1 MPNPTSVYSLNRSN
15 HIAYTRHSSEN
26 LISRRIELLYK
37 IEGVINCRDMK
48 ILKGRSMEQNIGMVN
63 NNTDIPNLQEDPRPW
78 GIWATIGFAILIS
91 IVFVILQSV
100 VPVVMIVIKKA
111 QDPSLNIEKF
121 AASLGSNGLALGL
134 GVILSGTITSGLVLL
149 LAKIKKGITLKQYF
163 KLNSIRLKDCLIWL
177 SVMGIFIVVT
187 DCVSY
192 LVKGEIVPD
201 VMHKQ
206 YETAVFLPLFL
217 FAIIV
222 IAPLFEELFFR
233 GFLFEGIRRSK
244 LGNIGA
250 VLITSL
256 FWAGIH
262 LQYVLFLI
270 MILFFSGIM
279 LGIARLKT
287 NSLYTTI
294 LLHSAMNI
302 VASGECI
309 FINEFLR

>member
-1 MPNPTSVYSLNRSN
+1 
-15 HIAYTRHSSEN
+15 
-26 LISRRIELLYK
+26 
-37 IEGVINCRDMK
+37 
-48 ILKGRSMEQNIGMVN
+48 MEQDIGMIN
-63 NNTDIPNLQEDPRPW
+63 NKTDIPNLQEAPRPW

-91 IVFVILQSV
+91 IVFVLLQSV
-100 VPVVMIVIKKA
+100 VPVVMIVIKKL
-111 QDPSLNIEKF
+111 QDPSFDINKF
-121 AASLGSNGLALGL
+121 ASSLGSNGLVLGL
-134 GVILSGTITSGLVLL
+134 GIILSGTITSGLVLL

-163 KLNSIRLKDCLIWL
+163 KLNSIRLNDCLVWL
-177 SVMGIFIVVT
+177 YVMGLFIVVT
-187 DCVSY
+187 DCISY

-206 YETAVFLPLFL
+206 YETAVSLPLFL

-222 IAPLFEELFFR
+222 VAPLFEELFFR

-262 LQYVLFLI
+262 LQYDLFLI
-270 MILFFSGIM
+270 IILFFTGIM

-302 VASGECI
+302 IASCECI